1 MITRGTLI
9 LDNLQILNWCMTVA
23 KTDKKTIIFNFLFC
37 KKGTNITESE
47 PFFKFCISNR
57 LLSKLMKWRDTVV
70 TKIPADN
77 PFYQALSQR
86 HSCIKWWTNNA
97 NITKMT
103 KGFWLTTRRCLWM
116 CASNL
121 LISCSEN
128 CADNFHLNIL
138 PILIFQSGENVNH
151 WQCQK
156 IPALLCM
163 RFISPTSCPRHNI
176 CQSI

>member
-1 MITRGTLI
+1 
-9 LDNLQILNWCMTVA
+9 MTVA

-70 TKIPADN
+70 TKIPTDN

-103 KGFWLTTRRCLWM
+103 KGWQQGDVYGCVHQICSFHVHKIVQT
-116 CASNL
+116 
-121 LISCSEN
+121 ISIWTFYLFSSSSQGKMWT
-128 CADNFHLNIL
+128 I
-138 PILIFQSGENVNH
+138 GNV
-151 WQCQK
+151 K
-156 IPALLCM
+156 RFLLC
-163 RFISPTSCPRHNI
+163 FAWDSYLQQAVHDIIYVSPFNFFYRGVLDAF
-176 CQSI
+176 